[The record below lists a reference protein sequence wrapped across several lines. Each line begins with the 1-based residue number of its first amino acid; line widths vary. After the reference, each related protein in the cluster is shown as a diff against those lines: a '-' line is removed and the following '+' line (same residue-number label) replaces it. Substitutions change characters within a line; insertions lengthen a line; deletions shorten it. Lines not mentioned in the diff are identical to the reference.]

1 MPFAAPILGF
11 RVAGVGWVV
20 CTEIL
25 LMNAAPQRLF
35 VSLAL
40 PEPCRAVVM
49 KLYDR
54 IEGAAWTCPEQLH
67 LTMRFLGD
75 VEVDLSARIEMSLAK
90 IRVNPFL
97 LPLEAVQRFP
107 PRGPAKV
114 LAVGIGRG
122 HTLLFQLRQKIDDA
136 LLAAGWRGDL
146 RHFNPHIT
154 VARVQNA
161 PQAAVDQ
168 WLYHNEEFVG
178 PLFRV
183 ENFQLMLSTLQ
194 PGGAVHTLRRNFSLS
209 VA

>member
-1 MPFAAPILGF
+1 VSSRESLPIDSAP
-11 RVAGVGWVV
+11 
-20 CTEIL
+20 E
-25 LMNAAPQRLF
+25 RLF

-49 KLYDR
+49 ELYDTL
-54 IEGAAWTCPEQLH
+54 EGVTWTRPEQLH

-75 VEVDLSARIEMSLAK
+75 VEGELAARIEMSLAE

-97 LPLEAVQRFP
+97 LPLEGVIRFP
-107 PRGPAKV
+107 PRGQAKV

-122 HTLLFQLRQKIDDA
+122 NTLLFQLRQKIDDA

-161 PQAAVDQ
+161 PQSEIDH
-168 WLYHNEEFVG
+168 WLYHHEEFVG

-183 ENFQLMLSTLQ
+183 ESFQLMQSALQ
-194 PGGAVHTLRRNFSLS
+194 PTGSVHTLRRNFSLS